1 MQQPALE
8 PRKKI
13 APLSML
19 ISQRNR
25 LGLAAAVLAFAVMS
39 LTPLRAR
46 AQSTTPVPEQTPV
59 SAKTAGPMESVEALR
74 AKAQALIDAGKPAQA
89 LELVVAQEAWHDN
102 DPEYDYLLGT
112 IALAAGENAT
122 AVNALE
128 RAVLVQPSFAGAWL
142 DLAIAHFR
150 LGEIEVADGILK
162 HIEEN
167 FNPPQQL
174 RSEIAE
180 VRRKAARSRLTTGWQ
195 TELGAFTGS
204 TNNANFGLA
213 VSSLQLNLAGTTVS
227 LMLDPSYRPRSDV
240 FNEFRGTVNRRFD
253 HDRNAYSQVYAS
265 LRHRGYGDETDQN
278 QRDAIGSVTWYEP
291 AQWLGSEGAT
301 LLASVSGRNLVYPE
315 RDVSIAQLT
324 GGLRFPISK
333 CHLTAR
339 IDYEQRFFSSEST
352 YDARIPWLG
361 ISGEC
366 ARGSFQY
373 GGQQRIG
380 FDSPTNQRP
389 GGHTFRSETIGFGR
403 WQATPSLQVGAAV
416 FYAYARD
423 AEGYS
428 PLLADGD
435 RRWVRRFGQKL
446 DALWVPG
453 ENPRSPWAV
462 VFEYEN
468 IRDRSNIGLS
478 TLQINQF
485 QVGLVYRFF

>member
-1 MQQPALE
+1 MQQPAVE
-8 PRKKI
+8 PGNPC
-13 APLSML
+13 APLSMI

-25 LGLAAAVLAFAVMS
+25 LGLAAAALALAAMS
-39 LTPLRAR
+39 LMPLKAR
-46 AQSTTPVPEQTPV
+46 CQTARPSSEQTPA
-59 SAKTAGPMESVEALR
+59 SAKTPGLVEPINALR

-89 LELVVAQEAWHDN
+89 LELVAAQEAEHDN

-174 RSEIAE
+174 RAEIAE
-180 VRRKAARSRLTTGWQ
+180 VRQKAARSRITKGWQ
-195 TELGAFTGS
+195 TEFGAFSGS

-240 FNEFRGTVNRRFD
+240 FNEFRGTANRRFD

-265 LRHRGYGDETDQN
+265 LRHRDYGDATDQN
-278 QRDAIGSVTWYEP
+278 QRDAIGSVTRYEP
-291 AQWLGSEGAT
+291 APWLGSEGAT

-315 RDVSIAQLT
+315 RDVSIVQLT
-324 GGLRFPISK
+324 GGLRLPVRS
-333 CHLTAR
+333 CQVTTR

-352 YDARIPWLG
+352 HDAKIPWLG

-366 ARGSFQY
+366 AKGSVQY

-389 GGHTFRSETIGFGR
+389 GGNTFRSETIGFGR
-403 WQATPSLQVGAAV
+403 WQVMPSLQVGAAA

-423 AEGYS
+423 VEGYN
-428 PLLADGD
+428 PLLANGD
-435 RRWVRRFGQKL
+435 RRWVHRFGQKL
-446 DALWVPG
+446 DAVWVPG
-453 ENPRSPWAV
+453 ENPRNPWAIV
-462 VFEYEN
+462 IEFEN

-485 QVGLVYRFF
+485 QVGLVYRYF